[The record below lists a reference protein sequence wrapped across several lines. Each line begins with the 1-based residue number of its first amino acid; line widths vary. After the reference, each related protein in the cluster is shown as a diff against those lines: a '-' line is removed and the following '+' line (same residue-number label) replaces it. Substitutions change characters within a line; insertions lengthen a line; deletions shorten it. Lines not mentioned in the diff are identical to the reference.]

1 MNLLNTYRHIA
12 NNGEKYHESRCYF
25 EVGVDDNEIKWF
37 LHDTQKNS
45 RINVAPMFHRDIL
58 SVINSI
64 NIEDEDIDAFDHCLV
79 IQKPNLDV
87 ASSTKKT
94 GVHTHLVFLSLVYK
108 EGKATWVL
116 DAYASGR
123 FKSYYLYDKNYELL
137 MRIDSPL
144 GNYFI
149 SSVWLSPYT
158 SPLLTR
164 SHTDWYVPWPY
175 TQSLNLTHSQAR

>member
-123 FKSYYLYDKNYELL
+123 FKSYYLLPEANSSLCFKLIRGISEEVKGISLKG
-137 MRIDSPL
+137 L
-144 GNYFI
+144 GNKQAQR
-149 SSVWLSPYT
+149 T
-158 SPLLTR
+158 PLL
-164 SHTDWYVPWPY
+164 
-175 TQSLNLTHSQAR
+175 SLVNNNIH